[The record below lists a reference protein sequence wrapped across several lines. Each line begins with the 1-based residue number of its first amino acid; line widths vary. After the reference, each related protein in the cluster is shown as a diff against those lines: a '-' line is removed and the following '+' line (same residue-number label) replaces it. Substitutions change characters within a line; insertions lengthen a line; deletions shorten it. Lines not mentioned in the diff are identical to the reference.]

1 MFTCCPLLGKARSV
15 LHDLILLCSADRS
28 VLIQLQFQSGGNYN
42 ENEQLMTQFS
52 FLVLI
57 INLCVLLHSN
67 SQKPLQ
73 AQALTVAIARGCD
86 HRLSDWDEVKAL

>member
-1 MFTCCPLLGKARSV
+1 MLL
-15 LHDLILLCSADRS
+15 DLILLCSADRS

-42 ENEQLMTQFS
+42 ENEQLIFFS

>member
-1 MFTCCPLLGKARSV
+1 
-15 LHDLILLCSADRS
+15 
-28 VLIQLQFQSGGNYN
+28 
-42 ENEQLMTQFS
+42 MTQFS